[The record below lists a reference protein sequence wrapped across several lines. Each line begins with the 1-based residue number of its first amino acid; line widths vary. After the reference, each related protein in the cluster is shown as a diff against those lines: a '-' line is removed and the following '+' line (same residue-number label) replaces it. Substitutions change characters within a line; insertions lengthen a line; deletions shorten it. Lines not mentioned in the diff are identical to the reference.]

1 MARSVGVMNEEEAR
15 ELALREL
22 GSDSFVITDS
32 KRIGRTWVINYQSRE
47 YVETGNVLYMESGPG
62 PIFVSDSG
70 HVMRG
75 PVRLDRRV
83 RLEARPLPS
92 WSQSLSNSN
101 LD

>member
-32 KRIGRTWVINYQSRE
+32 KRIGRTWVINYQSRK

-62 PIFVSDSG
+62 PIFVSDSDY
-70 HVMRG
+70 VVRG
-75 PVRLDRRV
+75 PGTT
-83 RLEARPLPS
+83 RPT
-92 WSQSLSNSN
+92 QSAGSKTLAESVAEFEQQQP
-101 LD
+101 

>member
-1 MARSVGVMNEEEAR
+1 MNEEEAR

-47 YVETGNVLYMESGPG
+47 YLETGNALYMESGPG
-62 PIFVSDSG
+62 PIFVSDSR

-75 PVRLDRRV
+75 PGTT
-83 RLEARPLPS
+83 RPTRSAESRTLAELVAEFEQQQP
-92 WSQSLSNSN
+92 
-101 LD
+101 